1 MSSAQNIAALNLLRN
16 AKNIT
21 HLSQVAAIAALKDK
35 EYMESYVKEIAL
47 FLNALDFIYL
57 TL

>member
-1 MSSAQNIAALNLLRN
+1 MQ
-16 AKNIT
+16 KNIT

-35 EYMESYVKEIAL
+35 EYMESYVKEVVLAKVF
-47 FLNALDFIYL
+47 FLNTLDFIYL